1 MFEKPKIAP
10 SVLSADL
17 THLADELVSIERG
30 GVAFVHIDVMDG
42 HFVNNLSFGVPLVK
56 AIKKHTDLPLDVH
69 LMITNPLNT
78 FEWYIDAGADMI
90 SVHAETASCDELA
103 KIARVCHEKSVK
115 FCVAIK
121 PSTDTSV
128 LDDIIADCDMVLVM
142 SVEPGFSGQKFMPNT
157 IDRLHEVCAIASAHG
172 ATPLIEVDG
181 GVGVGNAK
189 SCCVAGAD
197 VLVCGNAV
205 FCAEDRT
212 ATITAIKV
220 DAETGRSAGLK
231 KLEALNA
238 YM

>member
-17 THLADELVSIERG
+17 ANLSSELESIERG
-30 GVAFVHIDVMDG
+30 GASFVHIDVMDG
-42 HFVNNLSFGVPLVK
+42 HFVKNLSFGVPLVR
-56 AIKKHTDLPLDVH
+56 AIKKHTNLPLDVH
-69 LMITNPLNT
+69 LMISNPLET
-78 FEWYIDAGADMI
+78 VQWYVDEGSDMI
-90 SVHAETASCDELA
+90 SVHAETSNADELA
-103 KIARVCHEKSVK
+103 RIARMCHAASVK

-142 SVEPGFSGQKFMPNT
+142 SVEPGFSGQKFMQNT
-157 IDRLHEVCAIASAHG
+157 IDRLHEVCAIARAHG
-172 ATPLIEVDG
+172 TSPLIEVDG

-189 SCCVAGAD
+189 ACCAAGAD

-205 FCAEDRT
+205 FCAEDRS
-212 ATITAIKV
+212 ASITAIKV
-220 DAETGRSAGLK
+220 DAEIGRGAGLK
-231 KLEALNA
+231 QLEALQA